1 MYELAVFAAIGAGTY
16 VFRSSLIV
24 LFGRVEVPAVVVRA
38 SRYVAPAVLAAIVL
52 PALVVPEGG
61 RVDLLSIRMLAG
73 VVAAVV
79 AWRTRSIPWTVAAG
93 FAAYAAVTAF
103 T

>member
-1 MYELAVFAAIGAGTY
+1 MYELAVFAAIGIGTY

-52 PALVVPEGG
+52 PALVAPQG
-61 RVDLLSIRMLAG
+61 RVNLFSVRMLAG
-73 VVAAVV
+73 LVAAVV

-93 FAAYAAVTAF
+93 FAAYAAVAVTP
-103 T
+103 

>member
-24 LFGRVEVPAVVVRA
+24 LFGRLEVPAVVLRA

-52 PALVVPEGG
+52 PALVVPED
-61 RVDLLSIRMLAG
+61 RVDLLSVRMLAG
-73 VVAAVV
+73 VVAGVV
-79 AWRTRSIPWTVAAG
+79 AWRTRSIPWTVVAG
-93 FAAYAAVTAF
+93 FAAYVAVTAIV
-103 T
+103 

>member
-52 PALVVPEGG
+52 PALVAPQG
-61 RVDLLSIRMLAG
+61 RVNLLSVRMLAG
-73 VVAAVV
+73 LVAAVV

-93 FAAYAAVTAF
+93 FAAYAAVAVTL
-103 T
+103 